1 MKAINEK
8 TRKTVALEVYFP
20 TFAVQGQPAA
30 LMADELD
37 PDEIDAL
44 IAQQAAEAA
53 GDAAAIEAEIDA
65 EIDAA
70 IVTEPQPGEERRRR
84 RSRPTTSP
92 S

>member
-1 MKAINEK
+1 MKEINEQDPQDG
-8 TRKTVALEVYFP
+8 RARGVLHDLRDP
-20 TFAVQGQPAA
+20 GQPAD

-53 GDAAAIEAEIDA
+53 GEAPDDEIVA
-65 EIDAA
+65 EEVVDG
-70 IVTEPQPGEERRRR
+70 PQPSAPTTTR